1 MKKNIFILI
10 SSLLLFSCRQPATQN
25 NLINTEL
32 DSLDVVL
39 ANLLHTSD
47 SLTDSENQL
56 LEKQKQ
62 LIPKSPA
69 GYEVDMNKCRISLAE
84 NKRFKVD
91 VNLYRSKIS
100 LLKHNVSEHYSIE
113 SMQLYGDWKKEKDSV
128 FLHINLAIGNKKFN
142 TNCYLYVRW
151 HETLDTVIVFNWTD
165 VVLHSFGRKD
175 KIGYPYIARKN
186 VVLKEVEYE
195 ENHGKYPFL
204 SWRKATEDDLKNY
217 TAEELQIMRS
227 EILARVGYKFS
238 EPFLDDY
245 FGQFNWYRRFLY
257 NRCKDD
263 VMLFLTDIEKYNIE
277 FITKH
282 E

>member
-1 MKKNIFILI
+1 MKKNFFILI
-10 SSLLLFSCRQPATQN
+10 SSLLLFSCRQAATQN
-25 NLINTEL
+25 DRINTEL

-39 ANLLHTSD
+39 TNLLHTSD

-56 LEKQKQ
+56 LEKQKK

-69 GYEVDMNKCRISLAE
+69 GYKIYMDIGGISLAD
-84 NKRFKVD
+84 NKRFKID
-91 VNLYRSKIS
+91 INLYRSKIS
-100 LLKHNVSEHYSIE
+100 LLKHNASEHYSIE

-128 FLHINLAIGNKKFN
+128 ILHVNFATGYKKF
-142 TNCYLYVRW
+142 TDCYLNVRW
-151 HETLDTVIVFNWTD
+151 HETVDTLIVCNWVD
-165 VVLHSFGRKD
+165 IVLHSFGRKD
-175 KIGYPYIARKN
+175 KISHPYIAGKN
-186 VVLKEVEYE
+186 VVLKDVEYE
-195 ENHGKYPFL
+195 ENYGKYPFL
-204 SWRKATEDDLKNY
+204 SWRNATENDLKNH

-245 FGQFNWYRRFLY
+245 FRQFDWYRRLFH
-257 NRCKDD
+257 NSCKDN

-277 FITKH
+277 FIKKH